1 MTLALS
7 AKAFSVSAPS
17 IWILYVTVDLGT
29 FMCTLILNCLTLL
42 VVNMK
47 TLPSHCHYVPL
58 IHLRHMALYKCV
70 FDLIWAYCGTCSNS
84 TAKSAVQINVA
95 FLNGPLYQAAYVQCT
110 CMRII
115 LPGTQVKVKYSLYC
129 HRCQSHWCD
138 KHENHEHERYKT
150 LLPRRRYHRLYA
162 SKYCVLAT
170 FECTFKTHCI
180 RAICDL
186 RISQHTKGC
195 NGLILRDVRQRY
207 TIFIRV
213 INEDIWHSYLV
224 LEWSIRRG
232 YPAAILVPRRVTI
245 SSLPDLGFTLHSTHS
260 HSVPLHIQSAPAS
273 VTDIWI

>member
-115 LPGTQVKVKYSLYC
+115 LPVVLKSKSSIAFIVTGVSRTDVTNMKTTNTK
-129 HRCQSHWCD
+129 D
-138 KHENHEHERYKT
+138 IKHCCLVGATIDCMRPNIVF
-150 LLPRRRYHRLYA
+150 LQLSNAP
-162 SKYCVLAT
+162 SKHIVY
-170 FECTFKTHCI
+170 
-180 RAICDL
+180 
-186 RISQHTKGC
+186 
-195 NGLILRDVRQRY
+195 GL
-207 TIFIRV
+207 
-213 INEDIWHSYLV
+213 
-224 LEWSIRRG
+224 
-232 YPAAILVPRRVTI
+232 
-245 SSLPDLGFTLHSTHS
+245 
-260 HSVPLHIQSAPAS
+260 S
-273 VTDIWI
+273 VTLESASIQKDAMD